1 MSLPVPGANRS
12 IEISS
17 PRLHCGRAAVYR
29 STMIPLMPHRVIQVP
44 PVYQCSLF
52 CFLCR
57 RIAATHQRDVLG
69 LTIRFSSYLKIPFII
84 IKAQE
89 DTHFSRFSKKFFHD
103 SYSFPEFLIY
113 WFQPVCQAK
122 PQIKKCQS
130 AQVCELTLW
139 NTWYSGHLVF
149 DLETIYLNY
158 STGSFERQEG
168 ISSFFNPAYFQ
179 RFLEPLACLLDVLN
193 DGIRYKT
200 ITG

>member
-1 MSLPVPGANRS
+1 
-12 IEISS
+12 
-17 PRLHCGRAAVYR
+17 
-29 STMIPLMPHRVIQVP
+29 MPHRVIQVP

-52 CFLCR
+52 CSLRR

-158 STGSFERQEG
+158 STGSFESHEG
-168 ISSFFNPAYFQ
+168 ISSLFNPDYFQ
-179 RFLEPLACLLDVLN
+179 RFLETLACLLDVLN